1 MLRTGMAT
9 LSYRGSAMAGKN
21 GLEWGVTARH
31 RSHDIAINEW
41 LRVDSAGYTVG
52 GVGEDL
58 TLTSYTDRRVTAG
71 SFTAGAWLISRSSF
85 TVAGRMWDL
94 NAGIRSSYDTY
105 SSEVLISPRLS
116 LTVSLTPRT
125 SAYIAAG
132 AYHQPPGG
140 RELMI
145 GTQDGPPILKAQR
158 SYHITAG
165 ARYDFIA
172 WERPFR
178 FTAEAYGKRFNM
190 LIPYTVDNV
199 RLIYYGGNIAEGYT
213 TGLDMRV
220 NGEFVPG
227 VESWFSLSLMKTD
240 LKIPSY
246 NSGWYPA
253 PFDQRVNFSIFFQ
266 DYLPGHPDFRAH
278 ISINFGTG
286 IPASPPGRDQW
297 DVWFR
302 MPPYRRFDIGFS
314 KVLTR
319 VGKGK
324 EDSFMK
330 ELIAG
335 IEIFNLA
342 DIRNTISYTWIRTV
356 KNSEGQTR
364 EYAVP
369 VYLTGRSLNLKVT
382 ARF

>member
-1 MLRTGMAT
+1 
-9 LSYRGSAMAGKN
+9 
-21 GLEWGVTARH
+21 
-31 RSHDIAINEW
+31 
-41 LRVDSAGYTVG
+41 
-52 GVGEDL
+52 
-58 TLTSYTDRRVTAG
+58 
-71 SFTAGAWLISRSSF
+71 
-85 TVAGRMWDL
+85 
-94 NAGIRSSYDTY
+94 GIRSSYDTY
-105 SSEVLISPRLS
+105 SSEFLISPRLS
-116 LTVSLTPRT
+116 LTVMLTPRT

-140 RELMI
+140 RELMT
-145 GTQDGPPILKAQR
+145 GTQDGNPLLKAQR

-165 ARYDFIA
+165 ARYDFTA

-178 FTAEAYGKRFNM
+178 FTAEAYGKRFNK
-190 LIPYTVDNV
+190 LVPYTVDNV
-199 RLIYYGGNIAEGYT
+199 RLSYYGGNIAEGYT
-213 TGLDMRV
+213 AGLDMRV

-227 VESWFSLSLMKTD
+227 VESWFSLSLMKSE
-240 LKIPSY
+240 LKIPSI

-278 ISINFGTG
+278 ININFGTG
-286 IPASPPGRDQW
+286 IPTSPPGRDQW
-297 DVWFR
+297 DIWFR
-302 MPPYRRFDIGFS
+302 MPPYRRVDIGFS

-319 VGKGK
+319 VGREKD
-324 EDSFMK
+324 DSFMK